1 MVKSSFTTLIKQK
14 QGFLTSVY
22 MTLIIELCVTFLI
35 VYQFRNHPALAKVTK
50 QSFWMYLLLSIGLI
64 LILTLVSMPVWLKF
78 IVFTLFAAV
87 AGGMLY
93 QASYRFPAEL
103 ITQSLMGTIGVF
115 IAMTFLAVILAA
127 MGVDLSFLGV
137 ILLAALLGLIVA
149 SLIVILMST
158 PKTSKLH
165 KTLLIIGLVLFSI
178 YITYSTNIMLQK
190 NYNEDFISAAI
201 DLYLNFI
208 NVFARIFALEAE

>member
-93 QASYRFPAEL
+93 QASYRFPAE
-103 ITQSLMGTIGVF
+103 
-115 IAMTFLAVILAA
+115 
-127 MGVDLSFLGV
+127 
-137 ILLAALLGLIVA
+137 
-149 SLIVILMST
+149 
-158 PKTSKLH
+158 
-165 KTLLIIGLVLFSI
+165 
-178 YITYSTNIMLQK
+178 
-190 NYNEDFISAAI
+190 
-201 DLYLNFI
+201 
-208 NVFARIFALEAE
+208 